1 MKAIRVLSDFLDKK
15 FYKTKLES
23 SQVVE
28 RYNATNYGF
37 QSRPIKGSNAVV
49 VDEYIIGF
57 VQKIIYGLEVGE
69 SIMFCKKKNIET
81 EEVEIVTKVICK
93 ADGNLILNGEGDFAV
108 RFNEL
113 EKSYNELRDFINNHT
128 HDILITSGVVAGQYP
143 VVGVVPKITTGSNAS
158 IADAKVKNIILP
170 QKEN

>member
-1 MKAIRVLSDFLDKK
+1 MKAIKVLSDFLDKK

-49 VDEYIIGF
+49 IDEYIVGF
-57 VQKIIYGLEVGE
+57 VQKIVEGIESGE
-69 SIMFCKKKNIET
+69 SIMFCKKKNNET
-81 EEVEIVTKVICK
+81 GEIEIVTKVICK
-93 ADGNLILNGEGDFAV
+93 ADGKLILNGEGDFAV

-113 EKSYNELRDFINNHT
+113 KVEFNKLKDWAEGHKHPLTGLTAGPYPLTGTMLSPADS
-128 HDILITSGVVAGQYP
+128 SGAN
-143 VVGVVPKITTGSNAS
+143 IDNC
-158 IADAKVKNIILP
+158 KVENVILP